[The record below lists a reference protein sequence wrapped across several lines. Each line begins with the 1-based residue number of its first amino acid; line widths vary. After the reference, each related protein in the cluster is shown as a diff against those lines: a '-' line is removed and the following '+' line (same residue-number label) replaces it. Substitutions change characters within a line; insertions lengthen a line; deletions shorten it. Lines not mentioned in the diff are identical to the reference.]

1 MKLAD
6 LPFPITADELI
17 LPRGK
22 TVDDLDWYWRLN
34 DIDRLASSHDY
45 HWPYPGHWG
54 RPPGRAV
61 GVGGACPTGETG
73 GLCLART
80 LGGAQSGG
88 RPLAGSAVLVCG
100 VADPILGDEP
110 AKVRVARAW
119 VAAQVSWR
127 RLILSSANLS
137 YANLSYANLNSANL
151 SYANLYSANLSY
163 ANLYSAN
170 LNSANLYSADLRIAN
185 LRYADLRYAD
195 LSYADLRYARAN
207 SSTAWP
213 AGFTVPST
221 VVQS

>member
-1 MKLAD
+1 MLLSE
-6 LPFPITADELI
+6 LPFPIAEDELI
-17 LPRGK
+17 LPKGK
-22 TVDDLDWYWRLN
+22 VASDFDWFWRIN

-45 HWPYPGHWG
+45 HWPYPGHWAK
-54 RPPGRAV
+54 PPGRAIV
-61 GVGGACPTGETG
+61 GDGDACPSDETG

-100 VADPILGDEP
+100 VADPILGDQP

-127 RLILSSANLS
+127 RLILS
-137 YANLSYANLNSANL
+137 YANLS
-151 SYANLYSANLSY
+151 
-163 ANLYSAN
+163 
-170 LNSANLYSADLRIAN
+170 
-185 LRYADLRYAD
+185 
-195 LSYADLRYARAN
+195 YARAN